1 MPFKIAITRS
11 VNELIVSGGFK
22 LVQCGIYLLYF
33 FEFLLTRN
41 MKLIIS
47 DGQFVKAPGID
58 KVLVRVIK
66 DCLPSIA
73 PLLTSIIYTTFKSA
87 TFPLNWKTAEVI
99 PLLKDGYLHKATSNC
114 PISLLPVFFCFCFC
128 FFQKF
133 GGTQKKH

>member
-1 MPFKIAITRS
+1 
-11 VNELIVSGGFK
+11 
-22 LVQCGIYLLYF
+22 
-33 FEFLLTRN
+33 
-41 MKLIIS
+41 MKPIIS

-87 TFPLNWKTAEVI
+87 TFPLKWKTAEVI
-99 PLLKDGYLHKATSNC
+99 PLLKDGYLQKATSNC

-128 FFQKF
+128 FFFFKSLVAL
-133 GGTQKKH
+133 KRSISHSNNERIP